1 MGHKKVCFTCRKAF
15 SLYDYEA
22 KQVNLTCP
30 ECGLDTILLNHKF
43 RPPRRD
49 DLKQWHLAK
58 FLVDHGFLFNHAY
71 KDDKLVQYPTNIED
85 AKQFVIDHKRHSS
98 TT

>member
-15 SLYDYEA
+15 SLYEYET

-43 RPPRRD
+43 RPPKRD
-49 DLKQWHLAK
+49 DLKQWQLAK
-58 FLVDHGFLFNHAY
+58 FLVDHGFLFSHAY
-71 KDDKLVQYPTNIED
+71 KDNIMIHYPKTMEE
-85 AKQFVIDHKRHSS
+85 AETFVRENKR
-98 TT
+98 